1 MDRPHVSRSPV
12 VGPSK
17 PRLVKVLGAGL
28 ISGAANDDP
37 TAIATYSQAG
47 AQFGFALSWLMFVI
61 YPLMAVVQQVS
72 ARMGRT
78 TGNGLAGNVRRHY
91 PRWLLQLIVLLLL
104 ISNTVAISAD
114 LAAMADVL
122 RLLIGGPPLVYVL
135 LFGVV
140 CVLLQMYMQYTRYVA
155 VLKWI
160 TLSLLSYFGAVLMVD
175 VRWGE
180 FLDAIVNPR
189 IMFDKDYLMMIV
201 AIFGVALSPYVAFW
215 QSSQEAEDQ
224 RVKPKREPLVEA
236 PEQAPKA
243 LERIRLDTYI
253 GMAWPIS
260 SGLRSLSPRRRRYT
274 PSASTRSKARR
285 KQPKRSGPLP
295 APSPSPSSP
304 SASSVRDCW
313 RSRYWPGPR
322 HTPSARRKGGPS
334 VWRVLP

>member
-1 MDRPHVSRSPV
+1 M
-12 VGPSK
+12 
-17 PRLVKVLGAGL
+17 

-61 YPLMAVVQQVS
+61 YPLMAVVQR
-72 ARMGRT
+72 ARIGRT

-140 CVLLQMYMQYTRYVA
+140 CVLLQIYMQYTRYVA

-180 FLDAIVNPR
+180 FLNAIVNPR
-189 IMFDKDYLMMIV
+189 IMFDKNYLMMIV
-201 AIFGVALSPYVAFW
+201 AIFGVALPMS
-215 QSSQEAEDQ
+215 
-224 RVKPKREPLVEA
+224 
-236 PEQAPKA
+236 
-243 LERIRLDTYI
+243 
-253 GMAWPIS
+253 S
-260 SGLRSLSPRRRRYT
+260 SGNPRKKRKI
-274 PSASTRSKARR
+274 SA
-285 KQPKRSGPLP
+285 
-295 APSPSPSSP
+295 
-304 SASSVRDCW
+304 
-313 RSRYWPGPR
+313 
-322 HTPSARRKGGPS
+322 
-334 VWRVLP
+334 